1 MHTAQ
6 HRHFATRAA
15 TGLGWFSIGLGL
27 AELCF
32 PRFFTRAFGMRGDEG
47 LVRFYGL
54 REIGAGVGLL
64 TARDKAPWLWARV
77 AGDGLDIATLAAR
90 LPDRSSRANVEVAL
104 AMVAGVTAL
113 DVYAARALSQGTS
126 QPVLTY
132 DYSAR
137 SGFPASPEA
146 MRGIA
151 RDFQVPRDFQTPEA
165 LRPLR
170 PDQLH

>member
-1 MHTAQ
+1 MATMTQRRFAQ
-6 HRHFATRAA
+6 QAA

-27 AELCF
+27 AELFF
-32 PRFFTRAFGMRGDEG
+32 PRAFTHAFGMRGREG

-64 TARDKAPWLWARV
+64 TARNKAPWLWARV

-90 LPDRSSRANVEVAL
+90 LPDRRARGNVEVAL

-113 DVYAARALSQGTS
+113 DVYAAKALSEGRT
-126 QPVLTY
+126 PVLTY
-132 DYSAR
+132 GYGSR
-137 SGFPASPEA
+137 SGFPASPEL
-146 MRGIA
+146 MRGRA
-151 RDFQVPRDFQTPEA
+151 SDFEIPKDFRTPEA

-170 PDQLH
+170 RDLLH